1 MATLYNAI
9 FEEIFKNCSSIVLH
23 DFNQVKGI
31 TCQSNVSQFSPI
43 VSFCMSTLQKM
54 FDETIKVLKKTK
66 YNGTV
71 ILPQNIYIDR
81 QNRINLLD
89 CIKTSHSA
97 EKKYIIINE
106 QNEIMLT
113 YPKMGERKSKKD
125 NNRIV
130 FLPIDGVS
138 SFAFGI
144 QDFVIVLAQQ
154 ELDDNNIY
162 QTKYISFYNPLT
174 KDVYNIDKDNGCS
187 FNGKKITNDN
197 ILQVAKDLNSI
208 FVNNYELP
216 FSFDINKVASI
227 SNTFASSTSIFLS
240 ICNVLST
247 NTNLVIYKKSKDE
260 IINTL
265 IDFCINSSSLQ
276 SKTIGNHILIGTNKI
291 IEHIQHQ

>member
-31 TCQSNVSQFSPI
+31 TYQSNVSQFSPI

-66 YNGTV
+66 YNGTI

-89 CIKTSHSA
+89 CVKTSHSA

-125 NNRIV
+125 NNRV
-130 FLPIDGVS
+130 VLLPIDGVS
-138 SFAFGI
+138 YFAFGI
-144 QDFVIVLAQQ
+144 QDFLIVLIIFIKP
-154 ELDDNNIY
+154 NI
-162 QTKYISFYNPLT
+162 FH
-174 KDVYNIDKDNGCS
+174 
-187 FNGKKITNDN
+187 F
-197 ILQVAKDLNSI
+197 
-208 FVNNYELP
+208 
-216 FSFDINKVASI
+216 
-227 SNTFASSTSIFLS
+227 
-240 ICNVLST
+240 
-247 NTNLVIYKKSKDE
+247 
-260 IINTL
+260 
-265 IDFCINSSSLQ
+265 
-276 SKTIGNHILIGTNKI
+276 TIH
-291 IEHIQHQ
+291 

>member
-66 YNGTV
+66 YNGTI

-89 CIKTSHSA
+89 CVKTSHSA

-113 YPKMGERKSKKD
+113 Y
-125 NNRIV
+125 
-130 FLPIDGVS
+130 
-138 SFAFGI
+138 
-144 QDFVIVLAQQ
+144 
-154 ELDDNNIY
+154 
-162 QTKYISFYNPLT
+162 
-174 KDVYNIDKDNGCS
+174 
-187 FNGKKITNDN
+187 
-197 ILQVAKDLNSI
+197 
-208 FVNNYELP
+208 
-216 FSFDINKVASI
+216 
-227 SNTFASSTSIFLS
+227 
-240 ICNVLST
+240 
-247 NTNLVIYKKSKDE
+247 
-260 IINTL
+260 
-265 IDFCINSSSLQ
+265 SLL
-276 SKTIGNHILIGTNKI
+276 ILIPKCKCGPVVAPLVGFPLESKYLFPTTP
-291 IEHIQHQ
+291 